1 MSFGWLTMARR
12 SSWIA
17 FRKFVLEEKRD
28 LDARISE
35 IDSELDKIG
44 TLFVEYQ
51 KTVETKKPTQKRKR
65 FYVTKGSSL
74 EKLVKIYIATGGN
87 PLDISM
93 FISPKSLEV
102 VKHDDGG
109 EYYEFTAMG
118 GVVAP
123 LSGSPD
129 EMVYTGGWLNWNKD
143 PKWNIGNADL
153 PMAKQLWTMHTVKKS
168 REWVEKEIQT
178 KRNKIEEKIIKLC
191 DLYEQLEQE
200 KELLELRNRD
210 FNPLNKIGKWNSQQT
225 VEYPIH
231 LIDKIFW
238 QQTDGVNGDPE
249 KPRILKESDITLSR
263 EEMVSS
269 EDIQIRTE
277 YYQFYEDPDGEEY
290 PITSL

>member
-28 LDARISE
+28 LGSRISE
-35 IDSELDKIG
+35 IDKELDKIG
-44 TLFVEYQ
+44 TLFVKYER
-51 KTVETKKPTQKRKR
+51 TEDTKKAVQKRKR
-65 FYVTKGSSL
+65 FYVTKDSSL
-74 EKLVKIYIATGGN
+74 EKLVMVYIATGGN

-93 FISPKSLEV
+93 FISPKTIDAIKFE
-102 VKHDDGG
+102 GA
-109 EYYEFTAMG
+109 EYYEYTAMG

-143 PKWNIGNADL
+143 PKWNIGNADI
-153 PMAKQLWTMHTVKKS
+153 PMGKQLWTIHTVNKS
-168 REWVEKEIQT
+168 REWVEKEIRA
-178 KRNKIEEKIIKLC
+178 KRNKVEEKIIKLC

-200 KELLELRNRD
+200 KALLELRNKD
-210 FNPLNKIGKWNSQQT
+210 FSPLNKIGKWASQQT
-225 VEYPIH
+225 IEYPIH

-238 QQTDGVNGDPE
+238 KQTDGINGDPDQ
-249 KPRILKESDITLSR
+249 PRTLKNTDINLTR
-263 EEMVSS
+263 EEMTSN
-269 EDIQIRTE
+269 EDIQMRTE

>member
-28 LDARISE
+28 VSSRISE
-35 IDSELDKIG
+35 IEAELDRIG
-44 TLFVEYQ
+44 TVFVSYQ
-51 KTVETKKPTQKRKR
+51 KTEDTKKATPKRKR

-74 EKLVKIYIATGGN
+74 EKLLKVYIATGGN

-93 FISPKSLEV
+93 FLSPKSIEV
-102 VKHDDGG
+102 VEHEG
-109 EYYEFTAMG
+109 EQFYEYTAMG
-118 GVVAP
+118 GAVAP

-129 EMVYTGGWLNWNKD
+129 QMVYTGGWLNWNKD
-143 PKWNIGNADL
+143 PKWNVGNADI

-168 REWVEKEIQT
+168 REWVSKEIQM
-178 KRNKIEEKIIKLC
+178 KRNRIEEKIIKLC
-191 DLYEQLEQE
+191 DLHEQLETEME
-200 KELLELRNRD
+200 KLELRTRD
-210 FNPLNKIGKWNSQQT
+210 FNPLNKVGKWTSQQT

-249 KPRILKESDITLSR
+249 KPRILKTTDL
-263 EEMVSS
+263 VLS
-269 EDIQIRTE
+269 EDEMAANEDIAIRTE
-277 YYQFYEDPDGEEY
+277 YYQFYEDSDGEEY

>member
-28 LDARISE
+28 LDSRIFE

-44 TLFVEYQ
+44 TLFIKYER
-51 KTVETKKPTQKRKR
+51 TEDTKKSVQKRKR

-74 EKLVKIYIATGGN
+74 EKLVKVYIATGGN

-93 FISPKSLEV
+93 FISPKTLDA
-102 VKHDDGG
+102 VKLDGA
-109 EYYEFTAMG
+109 EYYEYTAMG

-153 PMAKQLWTMHTVKKS
+153 PMGKQLWTIHTVNKS
-168 REWVEKEIQT
+168 REWVEKEIRA
-178 KRNKIEEKIIKLC
+178 KRNKVEEKIIKLC

-200 KELLELRNRD
+200 KALLELRNKD
-210 FNPLNKIGKWNSQQT
+210 FSPLNKMGNWASQQT
-225 VEYPIH
+225 IEYPIH

-238 QQTDGVNGDPE
+238 KQTDGINGDPNE
-249 KPRILKESDITLSR
+249 PRILKASDINLTR
-263 EEMVSS
+263 EEMGAN
-269 EDIQIRTE
+269 EDIQMRTE